1 MPQPYYACVSLK
13 KNGKRKGGYIAHC
26 ISVLIMG
33 VIPGNSELLVLFK
46 TGGVMIR
53 ERVYSNSSGSKS
65 RSLRNTLNQ
74 TYYQSTWN
82 QLREN
87 ETYVVIAH
95 PKHIVGSRRLVFVLL
110 LVFNLLFSCVLNK
123 TTPCSFKPATGV
135 PQVWD
140 KLQRWEL
147 CPFIF
152 PHFYEPMNHPTA
164 SLEEWFSCKQRIR
177 WWWYNTTTTKNHVEY
192 DKRKIILKHELRTF
206 SACILILI
214 FRKSLMGPQYLL
226 HSDPLQRKVCSM
238 TMYQSTRTDWASQ
251 KTTLCLSATQRSV
264 MKRDLCAC

>member
-1 MPQPYYACVSLK
+1 
-13 KNGKRKGGYIAHC
+13 
-26 ISVLIMG
+26 MG

-46 TGGVMIR
+46 TGGVIIR

-123 TTPCSFKPATGV
+123 TTPCPFKPATGV

-152 PHFYEPMNHPTA
+152 PHFYEPMSHPTA
-164 SLEEWFSCKQRIR
+164 SV
-177 WWWYNTTTTKNHVEY
+177 H
-192 DKRKIILKHELRTF
+192 
-206 SACILILI
+206 
-214 FRKSLMGPQYLL
+214 RKSDFPVSKELGGDDTTPHHQKSCRIWQKKDYSEAWIT
-226 HSDPLQRKVCSM
+226 HFFSM
-238 TMYQSTRTDWASQ
+238 YSYFNF
-251 KTTLCLSATQRSV
+251 
-264 MKRDLCAC
+264 